1 MVSPRLSFSGKDVSY
16 LYPDCRT
23 AMVGDFG
30 KDGKMVEARLG
41 ELVGTHNSTIE
52 ESFFEKEIAVID
64 PRYFVFSEPK
74 VNFLKYWNALQT
86 RQLV

>member
-1 MVSPRLSFSGKDVSY
+1 MVSPRLSFSGEDVSY

-41 ELVGTHNSTIE
+41 ELVGTNHSTIE
-52 ESFFEKEIAVID
+52 ECSCCKELAVIE
-64 PRYFVFSEPK
+64 PRYFIFSEPE
-74 VNFLKYWNALQT
+74 VVY
-86 RQLV
+86 